1 MYCNKCGKEIADNV
15 DFCTYCGAKI
25 ETVGQPTV
33 QKKVVMKCSKCGKV
47 VESGMKFC
55 THCGGEVVASEQ
67 TVEVE
72 NNVRS
77 TASAAASTLNNAGKN
92 FVASISMILIA
103 VLGLIYL
110 VTAIKT
116 FGGNCDAFD
125 WISDGYKTLGIVLHW
140 GICAVFVVDC
150 AQCLFKV
157 LKLGNKGKHII
168 QTSISLLITTFLLWI
183 GSLIWNDFEFE
194 DISIVLYRIFGT
206 YGQITAISFV
216 LLIICLICGVLCVKA
231 EQD

>member
-1 MYCNKCGKEIADNV
+1 MYCNKCGKEIADNSG
-15 DFCTYCGAKI
+15 FCTNCGAKI
-25 ETVGQPTV
+25 ESVRQPTV
-33 QKKVVMKCSKCGKV
+33 QKKTVMKCSKCGKV
-47 VESGMKFC
+47 VENKMKFC
-55 THCGGEVVASEQ
+55 TYCGGEVVPTEQ
-67 TVEVE
+67 TIKIE
-72 NNVRS
+72 NNLRS
-77 TASAAASTLNNAGKN
+77 TASPVTSMLNNAGKN
-92 FVASISMILIA
+92 LVASISMILFV
-103 VLGLIYL
+103 VLGVIYL
-110 VTAIKT
+110 VTAVRAL
-116 FGGNCDAFD
+116 GGNCDAFD

-150 AQCLFKV
+150 AQCL
-157 LKLGNKGKHII
+157 LKALKSGNKGKHII

-216 LLIICLICGVLCVKA
+216 LLIICLICGVLCAKA

>member
-1 MYCNKCGKEIADNV
+1 MYCNKCGKEIADNSG
-15 DFCTYCGAKI
+15 FCTSCGAKI
-25 ETVGQPTV
+25 ESVSQPTV
-33 QKKVVMKCSKCGKV
+33 QKKAVMKCSKCGKV
-47 VESGMKFC
+47 VENKMKFC
-55 THCGGEVVASEQ
+55 TYCGGEVVPTEQ
-67 TVEVE
+67 TIKIE
-72 NNVRS
+72 NNLRS
-77 TASAAASTLNNAGKN
+77 TASPVTSTLNNTGKN
-92 FVASISMILIA
+92 LVASISMILFV
-103 VLGLIYL
+103 VLGVIYL
-110 VTAIKT
+110 VTAIRA

-150 AQCLFKV
+150 AQYLLKV

-216 LLIICLICGVLCVKA
+216 LLIISLICGVLCAKA